1 MTKPPALRGKM
12 KYSAIADLSESSQDD
27 IPRKTTSLSMSSLL
41 RADANFPLQFFASL
55 PTTAGPRQGR
65 LRLASEEQC
74 ERSQLRCPLSKRR
87 PSTRLKP
94 GSQIDSV

>member
-55 PTTAGPRQGR
+55 PTTAAGHVKADFVW
-65 LRLASEEQC
+65 LRRNNANEASC
-74 ERSQLRCPLSKRR
+74 VVRSPSGARR
-87 PSTRLKP
+87 HE
-94 GSQIDSV
+94 

>member
-27 IPRKTTSLSMSSLL
+27 IPRNTTSLSMSSLL

-55 PTTAGPRQGR
+55 PTTAAATSRPTSFGFGGTMRTKPVALSALQ
-65 LRLASEEQC
+65 AAPVDTSETGVSD
-74 ERSQLRCPLSKRR
+74 R
-87 PSTRLKP
+87 
-94 GSQIDSV
+94 